1 MAIAND
7 NIIMRF
13 QRGRI
18 GDLIFRVW
26 GENTVVSKAPDYSKI
41 PRSEAQKANSNRF
54 RGATRYG
61 RRVLNDPVAYA
72 FYDKRRRRNQTVWNV
87 AISDYMKR
95 PRIAEVD
102 VWNYNG
108 QAGNTIRV
116 KTIDNYGI
124 ASVIVMIIN
133 ALGVEVESGM
143 AVKITGSEVWDYKTK
158 NENPE
163 WRGGR
168 VVVRVSDRPGNV
180 TRAEVRLQGL
190 SNW

>member
-7 NIIMRF
+7 NVIMRF
-13 QRGRI
+13 QRGKI
-18 GDLIFRVW
+18 AGLIFRVW

-72 FYDKRRRRNQTVWNV
+72 YYSPKRRGIQTVWNV

-95 PRIAEVD
+95 PEIAEID
-102 VWNYNG
+102 VWNYSG
-108 QAGNTIRV
+108 QAGNTIKV
-116 KTIDNYGI
+116 KASDNYGV

-133 ALGVEVESGM
+133 DQGFEVESGM
-143 AVKITGSEVWDYKTK
+143 AVSMPGSEVWVYKARE
-158 NENPE
+158 ENLE
-163 WRGGR
+163 WRGGK
-168 VVVRVSDRPGNV
+168 VVVRVSDSPGNV
-180 TRAEVRLQGL
+180 VTDTRSLT
-190 SNW
+190 SNLP

>member
-7 NIIMRF
+7 NVIMRF
-13 QRGRI
+13 QRGKI
-18 GDLIFRVW
+18 AGLIFRVW

-72 FYDKRRRRNQTVWNV
+72 YYSPKRRGIQTVWNV

-95 PRIAEVD
+95 PEIAEID
-102 VWNYNG
+102 VWNYSG
-108 QAGNTIRV
+108 QAGNTIKV
-116 KTIDNYGI
+116 KASDNYGV

-133 ALGVEVESGM
+133 AQGFEVESGM
-143 AVKITGSEVWDYKTK
+143 AVSMPGSEVWVYKARD
-158 NENPE
+158 ENLE
-163 WRGGR
+163 WRGGK
-168 VVVRVSDRPGNV
+168 VVVRVSDSPGNV
-180 TRAEVRLQGL
+180 VTDTRSLT
-190 SNW
+190 SNLP